1 MQTDLEYLRG
11 KLNVFIESD
20 QPMICATD
28 LEAAGYDIADK
39 KGLFHYLQLIEKGFI
54 SNHFLETSDPK
65 LLGLTIGLN
74 TIKSWPA
81 NVRLTS
87 SGQEFAE
94 TLQQKN
100 VFEKLKEISN
110 QPLSVIKE
118 VGIELLKSYTKKKFG
133 LDK

>member
-11 KLNVFIESD
+11 MLNVFIESD
-20 QPMICATD
+20 EPIISVK
-28 LEAAGYDIADK
+28 EIVNAGYDIAEK

-54 SNHFLETSDPK
+54 SNHFLQTGDPK

-74 TIKSWPA
+74 AIDSWPA
-81 NVRLTS
+81 YVRLTS

-94 TLQQKN
+94 TLQQKD

-110 QPLSVIKE
+110 QPLSVIKD

-133 LDK
+133 LE

>member
-11 KLNVFIESD
+11 MLNVFIESD
-20 QPMICATD
+20 QPIISAK
-28 LEAAGYDIADK
+28 EIVEAGYNIADK

-54 SNHFLETSDPK
+54 SNHFLQTGDPK

-74 TIKSWPA
+74 AIDSWPA

-94 TLQQKN
+94 TLQQKD

-110 QPLSVIKE
+110 QPLSVIKD

-133 LDK
+133 LE

>member
-11 KLNVFIESD
+11 MLNVFIESD
-20 QPMICATD
+20 EPIISAK
-28 LEAAGYDIADK
+28 EIVEAGYDISDK

-54 SNHFLETSDPK
+54 SNHFLETGDPK

-74 TIKSWPA
+74 AIDSWPA

-94 TLQQKN
+94 TLQQKD

-110 QPLSVIKE
+110 QPLSVIKD

-133 LDK
+133 LE